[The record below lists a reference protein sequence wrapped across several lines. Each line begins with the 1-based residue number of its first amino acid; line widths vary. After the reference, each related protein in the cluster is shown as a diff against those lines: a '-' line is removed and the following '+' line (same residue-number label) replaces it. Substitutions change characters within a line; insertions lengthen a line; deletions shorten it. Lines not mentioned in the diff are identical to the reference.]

1 MSVCAGVG
9 AEGGEAEGHPKGRL
23 SILGHAPSLVLQPQ
37 RVLAHQQ
44 HLQGVGSQL
53 LQSQIQLEVA
63 LEE

>member
-9 AEGGEAEGHPKGRL
+9 AGDGEAEGHPRGRL
-23 SILGHAPSLVLQPQ
+23 SVLVHAPSLVPQPQ

-44 HLQGVGSQL
+44 QLQGVGSQL
-53 LQSQIQLEVA
+53 LQSQIQLEVP